1 MTNKRQTLVRF
12 ASVGVGY
19 ISYLQIGVWL
29 ANHLRA
35 VGRRLRHLRL
45 LSLATVQQ
53 GWLYFWYTDPGGI

>member
-29 ANHLRA
+29 ENHLRA
-35 VGRRLRHLRL
+35 VGRRLRQLRL

-53 GWLYFWYTDPGGI
+53 V

>member
-1 MTNKRQTLVRF
+1 MTDKRQTLVRF

-35 VGRRLRHLRL
+35 VGRRLRQLRL

-53 GWLYFWYTDPGGI
+53 GWL